1 MTATSSAGLVWS
13 RAPSAF
19 CRNRAPSR
27 IQTTVSS
34 STTRSPGCGRSWG
47 VALRA
52 PGPRDARCPSAKPRR
67 WLVLSSPLIPRSR
80 CLSMHACD
88 ERSVLCLVF
97 SSVGGL
103 GGLVALGRLLLRLV
117 LIHARGL
124 AGLHA
129 RGLRSVLVLL
139 PLGRG
144 DRAHARAVHAVGTL
158 RTRGAR
164 RQRDRIAM

>member
-19 CRNRAPSR
+19 CTNRAPCR
-27 IQTTVSS
+27 IRTTVSS
-34 STTRSPGCGRSWG
+34 WMTRSPGCERSWG

-67 WLVLSSPLIPRSR
+67 WLALSSPLISRSR
-80 CLSMHACD
+80 CLSLHACD

-97 SSVGGL
+97 GSVGGL
-103 GGLVALGRLLLRLV
+103 RGLVAFGRLLFRL
-117 LIHARGL
+117 IRIRAGSL
-124 AGLHA
+124 AGLDA

-139 PLGRG
+139 PLGRRYRG
-144 DRAHARAVHAVGTL
+144 YARAVHDVGTL
-158 RTRGAR
+158 RSR
-164 RQRDRIAM
+164 RPRRHGGR